1 MEGGI
6 FYNETKFVDA
16 KVKKLGSLIQNMVLH
31 IPPHQRDYSWEQEDV
46 NQFLSDVK
54 DIIKLDFSNPA
65 ALPHFIGS
73 FVFIRDNDKNSY
85 EIIDGQQRATTTML
99 YFFVIKLLASKF
111 LKDNYDY
118 LYSIRSRV
126 ERYIY
131 KSEAGQP
138 VALRLTLGRAYRFF
152 EKVLLAPSLEEVN
165 KIYDGYN
172 NKKDVEKRIYFTIK
186 NIFSTLENEIKDVST
201 QDCYNILLKY
211 IEAVFTMMVAIE
223 IIVQEAGVA
232 YTIFETLNK
241 RGKELSAANLIKNSL
256 LQKAEKEGSD
266 KRVLTI
272 WSEMVEEI
280 TQHES
285 SDITDFIANSYY
297 SRYGEYINS
306 TLLFDKIKN
315 KLNSI
320 KALSY
325 AEGLEKDYKPYT
337 KIKGFNSTEDEY
349 FSKET
354 LEYLY
359 HLKKSLNI
367 VRADPLLLAG
377 HEILAPTDFQEL
389 VKATVNFA
397 FRYKTVMGKSAD
409 TLVKLSTHL
418 ALSLRDDNLTVKDIK
433 NSFLENANDNAF
445 KISFETF
452 CPGTNKI
459 GFYIIKKIEDHLSN
473 GQGIKVSDQSPLQ
486 HLEHI
491 MPQNINETE
500 WGHLYEGG
508 KKHEKFSSYLDRVGN
523 LTILER
529 NINCHIKN
537 KSFNHKI
544 LNEEQK
550 GYSNSALKLPKK
562 IQNFS
567 NNGLWDFSSI
577 DKRSKYLAE
586 LAIKVW
592 SLD

>member
-6 FYNETKFVDA
+6 YYNETKFVDA
-16 KVKKLGSLIQNMVLH
+16 KVKKLGSLIQSMVLH
-31 IPPHQRDYSWEQEDV
+31 IPPHQRDYSWEEEDV

-54 DIIKLDFSNPA
+54 DVVKLDFDSPT

-73 FVFIRDNDKNSY
+73 FVFIRDDNKNSY
-85 EIIDGQQRATTTML
+85 EVIDGQQRATTTML

-280 TQHES
+280 TQYES

-337 KIKGFNSTEDEY
+337 KIKGFNLTENDY
-349 FSKET
+349 FYKET
-354 LEYLY
+354 VDHIKDLRTF
-359 HLKKSLNI
+359 LNI
-367 VRADPLLLAG
+367 TRMDPLLLAG
-377 HEILAPTDFQEL
+377 HDILEPPDFRDL

-397 FRYKTVMGKSAD
+397 FRYRTVMGKSAD
-409 TLVKLSTHL
+409 YLIKLSIQL
-418 ALSLRDDNLTVKDIK
+418 AESLRREKLTVQDIK
-433 NSFLENANDNAF
+433 
-445 KISFETF
+445 K
-452 CPGTNKI
+452 K
-459 GFYIIKKIEDHLSN
+459 FYLSR
-473 GQGIKVSDQSPLQ
+473 D
-486 HLEHI
+486 
-491 MPQNINETE
+491 
-500 WGHLYEGG
+500 
-508 KKHEKFSSYLDRVGN
+508 
-523 LTILER
+523 
-529 NINCHIKN
+529 
-537 KSFNHKI
+537 KSRI
-544 LNEEQK
+544 CR
-550 GYSNSALKLPKK
+550 YSK
-562 IQNFS
+562 
-567 NNGLWDFSSI
+567 
-577 DKRSKYLAE
+577 
-586 LAIKVW
+586 
-592 SLD
+592 